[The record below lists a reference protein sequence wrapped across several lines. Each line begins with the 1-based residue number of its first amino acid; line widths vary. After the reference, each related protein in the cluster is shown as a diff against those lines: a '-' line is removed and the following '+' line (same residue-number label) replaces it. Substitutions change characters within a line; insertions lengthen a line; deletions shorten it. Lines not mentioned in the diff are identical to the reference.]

1 MKTIARKYVV
11 AAGLLLAAACDR
23 DPNVVIVDPGEEPGM
38 PTDLF
43 ASYAWVL
50 EDFQNGQPVGYPS
63 VQVSWLPPS
72 DWDDEVFRVYGKR
85 ASDANFTLIG
95 TVTSCTD
102 VGCVYTDRNVQPGGS
117 YEYYVAAYD
126 ESGDLETASDFRDVV
141 GVPAANRPAAPSALD
156 AVGLDDAAFLRW
168 TAPANPGAVSRYVVY
183 LTSVNGTAS
192 LYQAGQTDGTG
203 FLDQRAENGAR
214 FGYRVATLDSL
225 GHYSN
230 LSSEVFVTPRP
241 DFSGELVY
249 AFADSVAASGFRFQA
264 NEADNPILAG
274 TSTSAQWRL
283 ESDLTGWRIVPLNG
297 TQVTEFGRTTALVCG
312 PGADA
317 GCTAARVAPTA
328 GYTTAAIPV
337 DAEYSYVFRVT
348 GSDGQPHFAVLRVT
362 MLGTDQTGKDLMIFD
377 WAYQTRPNEP
387 QLSVSAR

>member
-1 MKTIARKYVV
+1 MKTIARKYIA

-85 ASDANFTLIG
+85 ASDASFTLIG

-126 ESGDLETASDFRDVV
+126 ESSDLETASDFRDVV
-141 GVPAANRPAAPSALD
+141 GVPAANRPAAPTALD
-156 AVGLDDAAFLRW
+156 AVALDNAAFLRW
-168 TAPANPGAVSRYVVY
+168 TAPANPGAVSKYVVY
-183 LTSVNGTAS
+183 LTSVDGTAS

-203 FLDQRAENGAR
+203 FLDQRAENGSR

-230 LSSEVFVTPRP
+230 LSSEVLVSPRP
-241 DFSGELVY
+241 DFTGELVY
-249 AFADSVAASGFRFQA
+249 AFADSAAASGFGVALVRLQMA
-264 NEADNPILAG
+264 A
-274 TSTSAQWRL
+274 SWL
-283 ESDLTGWRIVPLNG
+283 ESGRLVRLSQRSAASPHGHYICWQAGVLERWECAAFADWLTQAL
-297 TQVTEFGRTTALVCG
+297 TEKV
-312 PGADA
+312 
-317 GCTAARVAPTA
+317 
-328 GYTTAAIPV
+328 
-337 DAEYSYVFRVT
+337 
-348 GSDGQPHFAVLRVT
+348 
-362 MLGTDQTGKDLMIFD
+362 
-377 WAYQTRPNEP
+377 
-387 QLSVSAR
+387 